1 MGDKEI
7 KKKETNFAGR
17 TTWNFYSGGEKM
29 RNAEEKKSVQEHNYL
44 FTTLFGISTDT
55 TLLAIY
61 F

>member
-1 MGDKEI
+1 MI